1 MAGIDFDRQVF
12 VTPNQPPRK
21 LPLHLMG
28 PSLFLIALVLAGYV
42 GYRIYKESVR
52 ASTANNATA
61 EIEQLKQQLVEMQKK
76 LDQAER
82 HRTPTPPHANAASQV
97 QPEAAPKKAAP
108 PKVVYRVDS
117 ASKMP
122 AVPKPTASVVTAP
135 PSPANENMAAVRSEL
150 AANHEAWQA
159 TTDRVADVVGV
170 VDTQQGEITKTR
182 EAVSHLLAQSQRK
195 AVSFELQR
203 GTSRMPVGP
212 LALKLKSVDTRNQR
226 YSVRIYFDEKSIELK
241 DRALNEV
248 VVFLLSKDSAPLE
261 LVATKI
267 LRDQLL
273 GYLAIPV
280 EKQP

>member
-1 MAGIDFDRQVF
+1 
-12 VTPNQPPRK
+12 
-21 LPLHLMG
+21 
-28 PSLFLIALVLAGYV
+28 
-42 GYRIYKESVR
+42 
-52 ASTANNATA
+52 
-61 EIEQLKQQLVEMQKK
+61 
-76 LDQAER
+76 
-82 HRTPTPPHANAASQV
+82 
-97 QPEAAPKKAAP
+97 
-108 PKVVYRVDS
+108 
-117 ASKMP
+117 
-122 AVPKPTASVVTAP
+122 
-135 PSPANENMAAVRSEL
+135 MAAVRSEL